1 MERRVSKAQ
10 WEADQANHKV
20 LKECP
25 TLVTGAS
32 AILTMGVT
40 EEASSSQIGTAIPL
54 NPSS

>member
-32 AILTMGVT
+32 AILTMG
-40 EEASSSQIGTAIPL
+40 IPMP
-54 NPSS
+54 PSDHDQAVARVRP